1 MTLEAGT
8 TSVESNNQN
17 RAYTENKRCYQE
29 LQSLEREYRNQIIE
43 SIPKEYMAA
52 KANKHR
58 GFTGVRARE
67 ILEHI
72 FTIYGEILAQDIVAN
87 RVKLGEE
94 WDPNTPFQ
102 TLVTKVQDIQEFATY
117 GGRSIEEVDIT
128 DVLYTVIYNTR
139 AYYKEC
145 KKIVG

>member
-17 RAYTENKRCYQE
+17 RAYTENKGCYQE

-58 GFTGVRARE
+58 GFTGVRERE
-67 ILEHI
+67 ILEHL
-72 FTIYGEILAQDIVAN
+72 FTNYGEILAHDLVAN
-87 RVKLGEE
+87 RMKLGEE
-94 WDPNTPFQ
+94 WDPTTPFQ
-102 TLVTKVQDIQEFATY
+102 TLVTKVQGI
-117 GGRSIEEVDIT
+117 
-128 DVLYTVIYNTR
+128 
-139 AYYKEC
+139 K
-145 KKIVG
+145 